1 MGFDKETLDSKEIEE
16 LKKLSRICKGDILK
30 MTTLANSGHP
40 GGSMSTLDALLVLYK
55 YANVFPENPQ
65 RSDRD
70 RIIVSHGHISPA
82 VYSVLGR
89 HGFFNIEDAIAHFR
103 QAGSMFEGHIERKVP
118 GVEWGTGN
126 LGQGLSAG
134 VGFAFASRINKIP
147 YHVFVLMG
155 DGEQSKGQIGEA
167 RRLAKKYN
175 LDNITVIIDYNK
187 LQLSGPLSEIMPDN
201 IREAYEADGWEVIE
215 TDGHDFQKL
224 YNSIKKAISCKTPVA
239 ILAHTIMG
247 KGVSFMEN
255 KYEYHGKALKEDQL
269 KEALKEL
276 GIENDLEKYR
286 ELRNGRIPTAEEPDI
301 EIPKINIGSP
311 YVYTKENKTD
321 NRSAAGKALADL
333 GKLNEKIAVV
343 DCDLKSSVKTNSFEK
358 EKPENFIQ
366 TGIEE
371 HNAATVAGALSIC
384 NILTYF
390 ADFGVFAVDETYN
403 QQRLN
408 DINRT
413 NLKVIST
420 HCGLDVGEDG
430 KTHQAIDYIGTL
442 KNLYGFKLI
451 IPIDPNQTDKVIRYI
466 AKEKGNFMIAMGR
479 SKIDII
485 TKEDGT
491 PFFGETYEFS
501 YGKTDII
508 RDGKDVTIMALGQMT
523 QKALKVC
530 KILKEKGID
539 TKLVGVS
546 SPLSL
551 TKEELEDF
559 ASTGYIITYE
569 DHNVNTGLG
578 SIVAEKLFENSISL
592 KGFKKLGVTE
602 YGPSGNAK
610 DVYKFMGL
618 DEGSLVEE
626 VLKLIS

>member
-1 MGFDKETLDSKEIEE
+1 MGFEKERLEAKEIEE
-16 LKKLSRICKGDILK
+16 LKELSKICKGDILK
-30 MTTLANSGHP
+30 MTTLASSGHP
-40 GGSMSTLDALLVLYK
+40 GGSMSTLDILLILYK
-55 YANVFPENPQ
+55 YANVFPDEPQ
-65 RSDRD
+65 KPDRD
-70 RIIVSHGHISPA
+70 RIVVSHGHISPA

-89 HGFFNIEDAIAHFR
+89 RGFFNVEEAIAHFR

-175 LDNITVIIDYNK
+175 LTNITAIIDYNK
-187 LQLSGPLSEIMPDN
+187 LQLSGALAEIMPDN
-201 IREAYEADGWEVIE
+201 IREAYEADGWEVME
-215 TDGHDFQKL
+215 TDGHDFEKL
-224 YNSIKKAISCKTPVA
+224 YKTIKEAISKNSPVA

-255 KYEYHGKALKEDQL
+255 KYEYHGKALKEEQL
-269 KEALKEL
+269 EKALNEL
-276 GIENDLEKYR
+276 GIENDLSKYKK
-286 ELRNGRIPTAEEPDI
+286 LRNGLIPTAEEPEI
-301 EIPKINIGSP
+301 EIPEIKIGNSK
-311 YVYTKENKTD
+311 VYTKEEKTD
-321 NRSAAGKALADL
+321 NRSAAGNALADL
-333 GKLNEKIAVV
+333 GRLNEKMAVV

-358 EKPENFIQ
+358 ERPENFIE

-371 HNAATVAGALSIC
+371 HNAATVAGTLSIS

-413 NLKVIST
+413 NVKVIST

-430 KTHQAIDYIGTL
+430 KTHQAIDYIGVL
-442 KNLYGFKLI
+442 RNLFDFKVI
-451 IPIDPNQTDKVIRYI
+451 VPIDPNQTDKVIRYV
-466 AKEKGNFMIAMGR
+466 AKEKGNFMVAVGR
-479 SKIDII
+479 SKVSVI

-491 PFFGETYEFS
+491 PFFGEGYEFS
-501 YGKTDII
+501 YGKGDII
-508 RDGKDVTIMALGQMT
+508 KEGKDLTIMALGQMT
-523 QKALKVC
+523 QKALKAYES
-530 KILKEKGID
+530 LKEKGISV
-539 TKLVGVS
+539 KVVGIS
-546 SPLSL
+546 SPLAIS
-551 TKEELEDF
+551 KEDLMEF
-559 ASTGYIITYE
+559 ASTGFIVTYE

-578 SIVAEKLFENSISL
+578 SIVAEKLFEYKIPL

-602 YGPSGNAK
+602 YGPSGKAD
-610 DVYKFMGL
+610 DVYRFMGL
-618 DEGSLVEE
+618 DEETLAEE
-626 VLKLIS
+626 ILKLLS

>member
-1 MGFDKETLDSKEIEE
+1 MGFDKEILDLKEIEE
-16 LKKLSRICKGDILK
+16 LKNLSKICKGDILK
-30 MTTLANSGHP
+30 MTTLASSGHP

-55 YANVFPENPQ
+55 YANVSPEDPKKP
-65 RSDRD
+65 DRD
-70 RIIVSHGHISPA
+70 RIVVSHGHISPA

-89 HGFFNIEDAIAHFR
+89 YGFFNVDDAISHFR

-187 LQLSGPLSEIMPDN
+187 LQLSGPLPEIMPDN

-224 YNSIKKAISCKTPVA
+224 YTSIKKAISRKAPVA
-239 ILAHTIMG
+239 ILAHTVMG

-269 KEALKEL
+269 EEALKEL
-276 GIENDLEKYR
+276 GIENDLEKYKK
-286 ELRNGRIPTAEEPDI
+286 LRNGLIPTAEEPDI
-301 EIPKINIGSP
+301 EIPEINIGSSHI
-311 YVYTKENKTD
+311 YTKETKTD

-333 GKLNEKIAVV
+333 GKLNEKMAVV

-358 EKPENFIQ
+358 ERPENFIQ

-413 NLKVIST
+413 NLKAIST

-442 KNLYGFKLI
+442 RNLFGFKVI
-451 IPIDPNQTDKVIRYI
+451 VPIDPNQTDKVIRYI
-466 AKEKGNFMIAMGR
+466 AKEKGNFMVAMGR

-501 YGKTDII
+501 YGKADII

-523 QKALKVC
+523 QKALKAYEV
-530 KILKEKGID
+530 LKEKGVNA
-539 TKLVGVS
+539 KLIGVS

-551 TKEELEDF
+551 AKEELENF
-559 ASTGYIITYE
+559 ASTGYIVTYE

-618 DEGSLVEE
+618 DEESLVEE

>member
-1 MGFDKETLDSKEIEE
+1 MGFEKERLEAKEIEE
-16 LKKLSRICKGDILK
+16 LKELSKICKGDILK
-30 MTTLANSGHP
+30 MTTLASSGHP
-40 GGSMSTLDALLVLYK
+40 GGSMSTLDILLILYK
-55 YANVFPENPQ
+55 YANVFPDEPQ
-65 RSDRD
+65 RPDRD
-70 RIIVSHGHISPA
+70 RIVVSHGHISPA

-89 HGFFNIEDAIAHFR
+89 RGFFNVEEAIAHFR

-175 LDNITVIIDYNK
+175 LTNITAIIDYNK
-187 LQLSGPLSEIMPDN
+187 LQLSGALAEIMPDN
-201 IREAYEADGWEVIE
+201 IREAYEADGWEVME
-215 TDGHDFQKL
+215 TDGHDFEKL
-224 YNSIKKAISCKTPVA
+224 YKTIKKAISKNSPVA

-255 KYEYHGKALKEDQL
+255 KYEYHGKALKEEQL
-269 KEALKEL
+269 EKALNEL
-276 GIENDLEKYR
+276 GIENDLSKYKK
-286 ELRNGRIPTAEEPDI
+286 LRNGLIPTAEEP
-301 EIPKINIGSP
+301 EIKIPEIKIGNSK
-311 YVYTKENKTD
+311 VYTKEEKTD
-321 NRSAAGKALADL
+321 NRSAAGNALADL
-333 GKLNEKIAVV
+333 GRLNEKMAVV

-358 EKPENFIQ
+358 ERPKNFIE

-371 HNAATVAGALSIC
+371 HNAATVAGALSIS

-413 NLKVIST
+413 NVKVIST

-430 KTHQAIDYIGTL
+430 KTHQAIDYIGVL
-442 KNLYGFKLI
+442 RNLFNFKVI
-451 IPIDPNQTDKVIRYI
+451 VPIDPNQTDKVIRYV
-466 AKEKGNFMIAMGR
+466 AKEKGNFMVAVGR
-479 SKIDII
+479 SKVSVI

-491 PFFGETYEFS
+491 PFFGEGYEFS
-501 YGKTDII
+501 YGKGDII
-508 RDGKDVTIMALGQMT
+508 KEGKDLTIMALGQMT
-523 QKALKVC
+523 QKALKAYEF
-530 KILKEKGID
+530 LKEKGISV
-539 TKLVGVS
+539 KVVGIS
-546 SPLSL
+546 SPLAIS
-551 TKEELEDF
+551 KEDLMEF
-559 ASTGYIITYE
+559 ASTGFIVTYE

-578 SIVAEKLFENSISL
+578 SIVAEKLFEYKIPL

-602 YGPSGNAK
+602 YGPSGKAD
-610 DVYKFMGL
+610 DVYRFMGL
-618 DEGSLVEE
+618 DEETLAEE
-626 VLKLIS
+626 ILKLLS

>member
-1 MGFDKETLDSKEIEE
+1 MGFEKERLEAKEIEE
-16 LKKLSRICKGDILK
+16 LKELSKICKGDILK
-30 MTTLANSGHP
+30 MTTLASSGHP
-40 GGSMSTLDALLVLYK
+40 GGSMSTLDILLILYK
-55 YANVFPENPQ
+55 YANVFPDEPQ
-65 RSDRD
+65 RPDRD
-70 RIIVSHGHISPA
+70 RIVVSHGHISPA

-89 HGFFNIEDAIAHFR
+89 RGFFNVEEAIAHFR

-175 LDNITVIIDYNK
+175 LTNITAIIDYNK
-187 LQLSGPLSEIMPDN
+187 LQLSGALAEIMPDN
-201 IREAYEADGWEVIE
+201 IREAYEADGWEVME
-215 TDGHDFQKL
+215 TDGHDFEKL
-224 YNSIKKAISCKTPVA
+224 YKTIKEAISKNSPVA

-255 KYEYHGKALKEDQL
+255 KYEYHGKALKEEQL
-269 KEALKEL
+269 EKALNEL
-276 GIENDLEKYR
+276 GIENDLSKYKK
-286 ELRNGRIPTAEEPDI
+286 LRNGLIPTAEEPEI
-301 EIPKINIGSP
+301 EIPEIKIGNSK
-311 YVYTKENKTD
+311 VYTKEEKTD
-321 NRSAAGKALADL
+321 NRSAAGNALADL
-333 GKLNEKIAVV
+333 GRLNEKMAVV

-358 EKPENFIQ
+358 ERPKNFIE

-371 HNAATVAGALSIC
+371 HNAATVAGTLSIS
-384 NILTYF
+384 NILAYF

-413 NLKVIST
+413 NVKVIST

-430 KTHQAIDYIGTL
+430 KTHQAIDYIGVL
-442 KNLYGFKLI
+442 RNLFDFKVI
-451 IPIDPNQTDKVIRYI
+451 VPIDPNQTDRIIRYV
-466 AKEKGNFMIAMGR
+466 AKEKGNFMVAVGR
-479 SKIDII
+479 SKVSVI

-491 PFFGETYEFS
+491 PFFGEGYEFS
-501 YGKTDII
+501 YGKGDII
-508 RDGKDVTIMALGQMT
+508 KEGKDLTIMALGQMT
-523 QKALKVC
+523 QKALKAYEF
-530 KILKEKGID
+530 LKEKGISV
-539 TKLVGVS
+539 KVVGIS
-546 SPLSL
+546 SPLAIS
-551 TKEELEDF
+551 KEDLMEF
-559 ASTGYIITYE
+559 ASTGFIVTYE

-578 SIVAEKLFENSISL
+578 SIVAEKLFEYKIPL

-602 YGPSGNAK
+602 YGPSGKAD
-610 DVYKFMGL
+610 DVYRFMGL
-618 DEGSLVEE
+618 DEETLAEE
-626 VLKLIS
+626 ILKLLS

>member
-1 MGFDKETLDSKEIEE
+1 MGFDKEILDLQEIEE
-16 LKKLSRICKGDILK
+16 LKYLSKVCKGDILK
-30 MTTLANSGHP
+30 MTTLASSGHP

-55 YANVFPENPQ
+55 YANVFPEDPQ
-65 RSDRD
+65 KPERD
-70 RIIVSHGHISPA
+70 RIVVSHGHISPA

-89 HGFFNIEDAIAHFR
+89 YGFFNVDDAIAHFR

-134 VGFAFASRINKIP
+134 VGFAFASRINKVP

-167 RRLAKKYN
+167 RRLAKKYK

-224 YNSIKKAISCKTPVA
+224 YGSIREAISRKAPVA
-239 ILAHTIMG
+239 ILAHTVMG

-269 KEALKEL
+269 EEALKEL

-286 ELRNGRIPTAEEPDI
+286 KLRNGLIPDAEEPDI
-301 EIPKINIGSP
+301 EMPEINIGSS
-311 YVYTKENKTD
+311 YIYTKETKTD

-333 GKLNEKIAVV
+333 GRLNEKMAVV

-358 EKPENFIQ
+358 ERPENFIQ

-413 NLKVIST
+413 NLKAIST

-430 KTHQAIDYIGTL
+430 KTHQAIDYIGAL
-442 KNLYGFKLI
+442 RNLYGFKVI
-451 IPIDPNQTDKVIRYI
+451 VPIDPNQTDKVIRYI
-466 AKEKGNFMIAMGR
+466 AKEKGNFMVAMGR

-491 PFFGETYEFS
+491 PFFGETYEFF
-501 YGKTDII
+501 YGKADII

-523 QKALKVC
+523 QKALKAHE
-530 KILKEKGID
+530 ILKEKGVD
-539 TKLVGVS
+539 VKLVGVS

-551 TKEELEDF
+551 KKEELENF

-578 SIVAEKLFENSISL
+578 SIVAETLFENGISL

-618 DEGSLVEE
+618 DEESLVEE